1 MTPSDTHYIWL
12 FLCAILI
19 LLQQVGFLCLES
31 GFVRS
36 KNSINVAVKNLSDL
50 TLVMVCFATIG
61 HWVLTG
67 EFLNFDDFSPT
78 QQPYDSI
85 PAFLIFALY
94 CATTMT
100 IVSGPVAE
108 RMPIRPY
115 LLLGIVVSSLLFPLL
130 VKWSWTDN
138 GWLHQLGAVDFA
150 GGTVIHA
157 SAGALALAAIILVG
171 PRKGRFA
178 SNNFKG
184 SANLGLAIMGAI
196 FLWIGWLGFNA
207 GSYLSFD
214 ANTGHVV
221 AITLIS
227 GAIGGSFYLLWAIL
241 LGRTINVDSF
251 INAILSA
258 LVAITAAP
266 HLLTYTEAALF
277 SLAGVIAYKAVSLAL
292 IRLKLDDAIDA
303 IGVHLGAGITGT
315 LLIPLIDS
323 GATFYAQTVLV
334 LVTFTLSFFTA
345 YFSLLLFNLVGIPL
359 RVSEAEENKGL
370 NVSEHNAQSD
380 LYELINLMS
389 YHQVTGDLSKKIPSD
404 PYTEAGLITQQYQ
417 STVSNIEKTKA
428 ELEKE
433 KQVALKAS
441 QAKSEFLAN
450 MSHEIRTPMNGVI
463 GMTQVLDK
471 TNLDSEQK
479 HMVDTIQNS
488 SGMLMSIINNI
499 LDFSKI
505 ESQQLTLHLVKTDIK
520 TLCQKTVDNYQALAK
535 EKGLT
540 LTLDT
545 AKLDNQLVYIDD
557 IRVNQIL
564 GNLLNNAIKFTLE
577 GSVSVVCSSEK
588 IDEHHCRLTFKVM
601 DTGIGI
607 ANEQMSHIFSAFEQ
621 GDRSTTKQFGGTG
634 LGLTLCQDIAKLM
647 NSAIEVTSEIDKGS
661 TFQFSIV
668 CELIDEPV
676 ETLETA
682 RLNTRNLLIVDNI
695 SVNHEV
701 ITGLLKNQDFNVI
714 STVSPIHALQKIK
727 DYESSKT
734 PLHYLIIDYMM
745 PDINGIDF
753 FNACKSHLPKYCRV
767 MMLSSC
773 DDKSVVD
780 AAKANGIDTYN
791 QKPLIEQHL
800 HAFLNEKDPTVW
812 NGDPA
817 EDIALPVLVV
827 EDNDVNYLVIESLL
841 QEQEVIVHRAVDG
854 QEAIDL
860 FKKHHYSLV
869 FMDCMLPIMSGLEAT
884 KKIREYEETHHQS
897 PTPIVALTADATQ
910 ENKNNCLAVGMNDF
924 VTKPYEYERIVGI
937 MDQWHKKK

>member
-130 VKWSWTDN
+130 VKWAWTDN

-157 SAGALALAAIILVG
+157 SAGALALACIILVG

-227 GAIGGSFYLLWAIL
+227 GAIGGSFYLLWAII
-241 LGRTINVDSF
+241 LGRTLNVDSF

-277 SLAGVIAYKAVSLAL
+277 SLAGVISYKVVSLAL

-303 IGVHLGAGITGT
+303 IGVHLGAGMTGT
-315 LLIPLIDS
+315 LLIPLIDNE
-323 GATFYAQTVLV
+323 ATLYAQTVLV

-345 YFSLLLFNLVGIPL
+345 YFSLLLFNLIGIPL
-359 RVSEAEENKGL
+359 RVTEAEEDKGL
-370 NVSEHNAQSD
+370 NISEHDAQSD

-428 ELEKE
+428 ELENE
-433 KQVALKAS
+433 KQIALKAS

-471 TNLDSEQK
+471 TKLDSEQK
-479 HMVDTIQNS
+479 HIVDTIQNS

-520 TLCQKTVDNYQALAK
+520 TLCKKTVDNYQALAK

-545 AKLDNQLVYIDD
+545 DKLDTPIVNIDD
-557 IRVNQIL
+557 IRVNQVL

-588 IDEHHCRLTFKVM
+588 IGQHQSKLTFKII

-607 ANEQMSHIFSAFEQ
+607 AKDQLSHIFSAFEQ

-647 NSAIEVTSEIDKGS
+647 NSQIEVTSELGKGS
-661 TFQFSIV
+661 TFQFSIE
-668 CELIDEPV
+668 CEALDQPLDSNEHINHNPK
-676 ETLETA
+676 
-682 RLNTRNLLIVDNI
+682 NLMIVDDI

-701 ITGLLKNQDFNVI
+701 ISGLLQKQDFNVI
-714 STVSPIHALQKIK
+714 SMVSPLHALKKIK
-727 DYESSKT
+727 EYESNKT
-734 PLHYLIIDYMM
+734 SLHFLIIDYMM
-745 PDINGIDF
+745 PEINGIDF
-753 FNACKSHLPKYCRV
+753 FNACKSHLPEDCRV

-773 DDKSVVD
+773 DDKSVVE
-780 AAKANGIDTYN
+780 AALANGIHTYE
-791 QKPLIEQHL
+791 QKPILEQHL
-800 HAFLNEKDPTVW
+800 NAFLYDSGESAQDSPSKYN
-812 NGDPA
+812 N
-817 EDIALPVLVV
+817 ALPVLVV

-841 QEQEVIVHRAVDG
+841 QEQKVQVDRAVDG

-860 FKKHHYSLV
+860 FEKNRYALV

-884 KKIREYEETHHQS
+884 KHIREFEHNHQRS

-910 ENKNNCLAVGMNDF
+910 ENKENCLAVGMNDF
-924 VTKPYEYERIVGI
+924 VTKPYKYERIVSL
-937 MDQWHKKK
+937 MDHWCPKK